1 MSDIESIDQ
10 QIRVV
15 LLKHAHLSRDTNQI
29 GIDDDLYHAGLTSLS
44 TVNVMLGL
52 EDAFEIE
59 FPDHMLTKK
68 VFTSIGSIR
77 AAIMELVS

>member
-1 MSDIESIDQ
+1 
-10 QIRVV
+10 
-15 LLKHAHLSRDTNQI
+15 
-29 GIDDDLYHAGLTSLS
+29 
-44 TVNVMLGL
+44 MLGL

>member
-1 MSDIESIDQ
+1 MADIETIDS

-15 LLKHAHLSRDTNQI
+15 LGKHAHLSRDVVQI
-29 GIDDDLYHAGLTSLS
+29 GVDDDLHHAGLTSLS

-59 FPDHMLTKK
+59 FPDHMLNKK

-77 AAIMELVS
+77 AAIVELVA